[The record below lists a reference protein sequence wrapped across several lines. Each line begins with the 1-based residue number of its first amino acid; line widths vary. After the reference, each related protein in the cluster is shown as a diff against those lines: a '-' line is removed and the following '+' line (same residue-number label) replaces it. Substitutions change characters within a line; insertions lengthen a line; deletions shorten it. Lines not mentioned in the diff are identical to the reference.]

1 MYIRIGFGRR
11 VTKFEVKMEECDEIS
26 KLMNKIND
34 LPIDTEIVDVKA
46 TREKLEKEF
55 TKFIDLKLSF
65 NEDTAKLMQ
74 EYQTS
79 ELISYIR
86 EYYRITLDKYDKLEI
101 ILQRL
106 FDYLEKNQQLHQ
118 QTNIK

>member
-11 VTKFEVKMEECDEIS
+11 ATKFEVKMEECDELS

-34 LPIDTEIVDVKA
+34 LPIDTEIVDVEA

>member
-1 MYIRIGFGRR
+1 
-11 VTKFEVKMEECDEIS
+11 MEECDEIS

-34 LPIDTEIVDVKA
+34 LPIDTEIVDVEA

-106 FDYLEKNQQLHQ
+106 FDYLEKNQQLRQ
-118 QTNIK
+118 QTNIKKFRKYFQGFFCNDYR